1 MPEIKE
7 QFGSGITPR
16 SLYVHVPFCRHRC
29 GYCNFTLVANRDE
42 WIDRFLRA
50 IRVEIESL
58 STNGTTDDCE
68 LDTLFLGGGTPSHLS
83 ETQLGELVSSIFDRF
98 SIANG
103 AEVSLE
109 ANPSDTTETKLKTL
123 AGLGFNRVS
132 LGAQSF
138 NDRKLKFLERD
149 HSGDSARGAIELC
162 NKHFKSVS
170 LDLIFGT
177 PGESKDA
184 WQRDLDSAIRLKP
197 DHISTYGLTIEKGT
211 TFWSRH
217 ERNEFQSLSSDT
229 EADLYS
235 QAIEQLSSAGF
246 AQYEISNFAQHG
258 HRCRHNEIYWSGN
271 PFFAI
276 GPGAA
281 SFVDGIRRINHQS
294 VSTYLKKIETGSSPV
309 AYEEK
314 LDPMESAKEHL
325 VIGLRRMVGVDL
337 VRFQQMTGFALDD
350 VAGPAIER
358 LICYGLLNR
367 SDNRLFLT
375 DRGVMLYD
383 SVAVELQ

>member
-1 MPEIKE
+1 M
-7 QFGSGITPR
+7 
-16 SLYVHVPFCRHRC
+16 
-29 GYCNFTLVANRDE
+29 
-42 WIDRFLRA
+42 
-50 IRVEIESL
+50 
-58 STNGTTDDCE
+58 
-68 LDTLFLGGGTPSHLS
+68 DTLFLGGGTPSHLNEKQLS
-83 ETQLGELVSSIFDRF
+83 ELTSSIFDRF

-109 ANPSDTTETKLKTL
+109 ANPADITHAKLKTL

-132 LGAQSF
+132 LGVQSF
-138 NDRKLKFLERD
+138 DDAKLKFLERD
-149 HSGDSARGAIELC
+149 HSGDSAQGAIAICAE
-162 NKHFKSVS
+162 HFKSVS

-177 PGESKDA
+177 PGETIDA
-184 WQRDLDSAIRLKP
+184 WQRDLDSAISLTP

-235 QAIEQLSSAGF
+235 QAIDQLCSAGF
-246 AQYEISNFAQHG
+246 AQYEISNFAQPG

-309 AYEEK
+309 ANEEK
-314 LDPMESAKEHL
+314 LDPLESAKERL
-325 VIGLRRMVGVDL
+325 VIGLRRLAGVDL
-337 VRFQQMTGFALDD
+337 VRFQQMTGFAVDD
-350 VAGPAIER
+350 VEGPAIER
-358 LICYGLLNR
+358 LVSYGLLSR
-367 SDNRLFLT
+367 DDNRLFLT